1 MRLGEYLGFYE
12 KEERNVEKYLSA
24 RISSW
29 ISDREADESF
39 AVFGGNVQQ
48 RNRVTEQ
55 GIARCFGRIGVIVI
69 HNNEFLEQDLMHILE
84 IYPELLSGYGKTPV
98 CYINQNNLNY
108 MPLLGMEPDRAAE
121 VIYPELSR
129 ESPMYLQQHLYADG
143 LKRYLRILQ
152 YRDLPLTLGS
162 LLYLCRLDLEAL
174 ETRELSQ
181 IPEAYASEILS
192 GLMQDN
198 VTRQIRADVESFAGQ
213 LYGRIWGGQ
222 GGGGASILTA
232 ARNRA
237 LISIRVPSHNASV
250 LNYLSAELSQVLE
263 LGIPCLLV
271 IDSVQLGN
279 SLLRGIITAPGGSV
293 PKILSGSSVQEL
305 CGETPNSGSALLY
318 QFGKIIL
325 FQCAN
330 AAVAAQYSD
339 MIGNYL
345 RRFMTM
351 TENKSR
357 GAFDLF
363 SGHGRG
369 ESFSMQEY
377 ARIKPEELMRLG
389 NGAVLI
395 DQVSGRI
402 QMTKNLV

>member
-162 LLYLCRLDLEAL
+162 LLYLCRLDLE
-174 ETRELSQ
+174 
-181 IPEAYASEILS
+181 
-192 GLMQDN
+192 
-198 VTRQIRADVESFAGQ
+198 
-213 LYGRIWGGQ
+213 
-222 GGGGASILTA
+222 
-232 ARNRA
+232 
-237 LISIRVPSHNASV
+237 
-250 LNYLSAELSQVLE
+250 
-263 LGIPCLLV
+263 
-271 IDSVQLGN
+271 
-279 SLLRGIITAPGGSV
+279 
-293 PKILSGSSVQEL
+293 
-305 CGETPNSGSALLY
+305 
-318 QFGKIIL
+318 
-325 FQCAN
+325 
-330 AAVAAQYSD
+330 
-339 MIGNYL
+339 
-345 RRFMTM
+345 
-351 TENKSR
+351 
-357 GAFDLF
+357 
-363 SGHGRG
+363 
-369 ESFSMQEY
+369 
-377 ARIKPEELMRLG
+377 
-389 NGAVLI
+389 
-395 DQVSGRI
+395 
-402 QMTKNLV
+402 